1 MANLKKALA
10 VVMAAAT
17 AFTFAP
23 VAQVGSTVAQA
34 EETKDQTKVTYKAG
48 ATEYEAKSDTELTDG
63 KKNTTLKLD
72 TVSNKT
78 AQISVANTSAAI
90 YYNAPSDT
98 SVISVNTTT
107 GLVTALKKGDS
118 SVKVTVGKTAY
129 TVPFTV
135 DDVATDVVKALVNG
149 KETTNVSLDLSTST
163 AQNAVKSLKITGSSS
178 NGLPVKY
185 NLYKDADAKDS
196 SIVSGNSD
204 DILTLASDGT
214 ITAGKTA
221 GIRYVKVYT
230 ETDNGKKIN
239 GNSVIVK
246 VNVQNTPEAIITV
259 PSEIKLDFKNSK
271 SVDLSKLV
279 TVNDKK
285 ATIQYRLYA
294 ADTTENAGAAQVVG
308 TNLNAVQVGNAT
320 LEVKT
325 TGSTDT
331 RETIATIPVSVV
343 NEIVAPAKVT
353 PTITADTFARLTVGE
368 TKKVSAETTATGAA
382 ITYAIDNPAVA
393 TVDAQGNVTAVG
405 AGTAVLTITSGETKE
420 ALAGT
425 KQVTVIVDAKQ
436 IAPVKLAKVS
446 GVKVTGRKKN
456 STKINVKWTRQSG
469 EGIYYRVEKTIVKKV
484 KGKTVKTKAYKY
496 VKNGKNTTTLKIAKT
511 DTVKVRVRA
520 VVDEADGT
528 KRVAS
533 WSKATTS
540 KRPAK

>member
-23 VAQVGSTVAQA
+23 VAQIGSTVAQA

-48 ATEYEAKSDTELTDG
+48 ATEYEAKSDTELTNG

-98 SVISVNTTT
+98 SVISVNST

-118 SVKVTVGKTAY
+118 SVKVTVGQTAY

-149 KETTNVSLDLSTST
+149 KETMNVSLDLSTST
-163 AQNAVKSLKITGSSS
+163 AQNAVKSLRITGSSS

-204 DILTLASDGT
+204 DILSLSSDGT
-214 ITAGKTA
+214 ITAGKTP

-230 ETDNGKKIN
+230 ENDNGKKIN

-246 VNVQNTPEAIITV
+246 VEVQNTPEAIITV
-259 PSEIKLDFKNSK
+259 PTKIELDFKNSK
-271 SVDLSKLV
+271 SADLSKLV

-285 ATIQYRLYA
+285 ANIQYRVYA
-294 ADTTENAGAAQVVG
+294 ADSTENAGAVRVVG

-320 LEVKT
+320 LEVKA
-325 TGSTDT
+325 TGSIYT
-331 RETIATIPVSVV
+331 RETVATIPVSVV

-353 PTITADTFARLTVGE
+353 PTITSDIFARLTVGE
-368 TKKVSAETTATGAA
+368 IRKVSAETTATGAA

-436 IAPVKLAKVS
+436 PVQVKPAKVT
-446 GVKVTGRKKN
+446 GVKVTGRNKN
-456 STKINVKWTRQSG
+456 STKINVKWTKQSG

-484 KGKTVKTKAYKY
+484 KGKTYKNKASKY

-520 VVDEADGT
+520 IVDNADGNQ
-528 KRVAS
+528 VAAS

-540 KRPAK
+540 KRPNK